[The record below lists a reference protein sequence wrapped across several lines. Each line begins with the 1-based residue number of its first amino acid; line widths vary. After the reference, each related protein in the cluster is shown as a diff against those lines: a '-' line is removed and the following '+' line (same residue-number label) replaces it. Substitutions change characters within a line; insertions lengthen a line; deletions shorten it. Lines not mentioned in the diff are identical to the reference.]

1 MKLINQFLANLF
13 LAPRPRGSCFWL
25 YSVPI
30 PCGIFLS
37 GVGKHEECHL
47 GSNPAHAVVTRK
59 DNSDIDNIKKILTD
73 MSDRYGVNQKNWNQ
87 FQLFNSSRYN
97 GSNLIF
103 KDSATALKGI
113 PADQQSY
120 MAYLGDNYGKNVEA
134 LTSCDY
140 LSTTAAPKKT
150 LTPISASTVTS
161 PVTAFMLFTTLLSI
175 LFM

>member
-1 MKLINQFLANLF
+1 M
-13 LAPRPRGSCFWL
+13 APRPRGSCFWL

-59 DNSDIDNIKKILTD
+59 DNSDIENIKKILTA
-73 MSDRYGVNQKNWNQ
+73 MSDKYGVNQKNWNQ

-113 PADQQSY
+113 PADKQSY

-134 LTSCDY
+134 LTSC
-140 LSTTAAPKKT
+140 TAAPTEKSKPT
-150 LTPISASTVTS
+150 GTVSASTVTS
-161 PVTAFMLFTTLLSI
+161 PVTALMLFTTLLSI